1 MQSKF
6 EFYTGLPV
14 RPARPERLFFG
25 LFPDAATSTRVSR
38 FAERFI
44 TENRLKGTQIK
55 AERLHVSLH
64 HIGDY
69 RRLRT
74 KFIFAARRAAEAV
87 SMRPFLVTFPTI
99 RSFEHAVSTNN
110 MRRRQPL
117 VLLGEGGALLEFRG
131 VLRAAMERNGLK
143 TAENFTPHMT
153 LLYGPKPIPFQ
164 AIEPIN
170 FAVREFALVHSELR
184 LTHYNIIDR
193 WSLEG

>member
-1 MQSKF
+1 VQSKF

-25 LFPDAATSTRVSR
+25 LFPDAATSVRVNR

-44 TENRLKGTQIK
+44 AENRLEGTQVK

-64 HIGDY
+64 HLGDY

-74 KFIFAARRAAEAV
+74 KFIFAARRSAEAV
-87 SMRPFLVTFPTI
+87 SMRSFVVTFPAI
-99 RSFEHAVSTNN
+99 RSFEPAASMNDIL
-110 MRRRQPL
+110 RRQPL
-117 VLLGEGGALLEFRG
+117 VLLGEGDALLAFRE

-143 TAENFTPHMT
+143 AAKSFTPHMT
-153 LLYGPKPIPFQ
+153 LLYGSKPIPLQ

-170 FAVREFALVHSELR
+170 FAVKEFVLVHSELR
-184 LTHYNIIDR
+184 LTQYNIIDR